1 MNQNFKHFHL
11 INWLFQMLLH
21 CSWWQCSKWMSGKT
35 YVPCVWDSCC
45 FLIWGLAG
53 LAGPLS
59 LLSGFQNAKIPL
71 GSWRYNRR
79 METTPTGGKE
89 KLGMPSGSSW
99 CCRTS
104 VGYRSLS
111 FGGVGALLPVSCC
124 EKFLAFFKFNFYW
137 LAPSHH
143 QPVIIWTIFS
153 ESAAMAAPS

>member
-1 MNQNFKHFHL
+1 
-11 INWLFQMLLH
+11 MLLH

-59 LLSGFQNAKIPL
+59 LLSGFQNAQTPL
-71 GSWRYNRR
+71 GSRRYNRK

-89 KLGMPSGSSW
+89 KLGLPSGPSW

-104 VGYRSLS
+104 VGYRSLY
-111 FGGVGALLPVSCC
+111 FGGVGALHPVSCC
-124 EKFLAFFKFNFYW
+124 EQWNLILFTHGFPEIFSCFLLFNFYW

-143 QPVIIWTIFS
+143 QSVIIWTTFS
-153 ESAAMAAPS
+153 ESSAMVAPF